1 MYVKKI
7 LRDGHHDDPWSTAHV
22 MNTTAIRAFSH
33 RGLRDESGC
42 KMRKKKMKKARA
54 RAKRAKLFLSL
65 LIMQILDFV
74 VVIA

>member
-1 MYVKKI
+1 MKNI
-7 LRDGHHDDPWSTAHV
+7 LRHGHHDDPWSTAHV

-33 RGLRDESGC
+33 RGLQDGRGC

-54 RAKRAKLFLSL
+54 REKRAKLFLSF